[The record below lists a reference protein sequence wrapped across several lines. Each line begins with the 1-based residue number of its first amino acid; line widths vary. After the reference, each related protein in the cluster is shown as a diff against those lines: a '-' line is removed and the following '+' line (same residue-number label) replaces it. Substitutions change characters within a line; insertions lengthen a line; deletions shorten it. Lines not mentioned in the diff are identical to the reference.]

1 MEKSENQRVTI
12 ADIAEELGLSTATV
26 SNVIHGKAGKAS
38 PATVR
43 RVQQLLAERQYI
55 PSMAGILLA
64 RNDSRI
70 IGVMIHNHDKYERR
84 VLQDPFIAAEVDY
97 LSEEIDRSGNFMMIK
112 TTNDCRDIVQ
122 FASMWN
128 MVGVI
133 VIGFCA
139 EDYEYLRGQLRIP
152 MVVYDG
158 FLAGSPGYAN
168 VTIDDLDGGRQ
179 VGRYLYEKGHRRIL
193 CLADNDL
200 CMDDLRY
207 RGLCQTLQPYGVA
220 PDRMLIPMRR
230 EERAFFY
237 ERHFEEIISYTAVF
251 AVSDVYAAELM
262 TALQSRGARVPRD
275 ISVVGFDDSAIA
287 SLTSPT
293 LTTVRQDNQIRAW
306 AAVEMLLHLRENP
319 DEFINRVLPVRL
331 IERESVKLI
340 HNA

>member
-1 MEKSENQRVTI
+1 MDNRRVTI

-38 PATVR
+38 PETVR

-70 IGVMIHNHDKYERR
+70 IGVMVNNHDKYERR
-84 VLQDPFIAAEVDY
+84 VLQDPFIAAAVDY
-97 LSEEIDRSGNFMMIK
+97 LSEEIDRSGNFMMVQ
-112 TTNDCRDIVQ
+112 TTKDCRDIVQ

-158 FLAGSPGYAN
+158 YHAGCHRYAN

-179 VGRYLYEKGHRRIL
+179 VGQYLAERGHRRIL
-193 CLADNDL
+193 CFADNDL

-207 RGLCQTLQPYGVA
+207 RGLCQALQSHGVT

-230 EERAFFY
+230 EEREFFY
-237 ERHFEEIISYTAVF
+237 ERHFEDIMAYTAVF

-262 TALQSRGARVPRD
+262 SALQSQGARVPQD
-275 ISVVGFDDSAIA
+275 ISIVGFDDSAICTM
-287 SLTSPT
+287 TSPK

-306 AAVEMLLHLRENP
+306 VAVELLLQLRDNP
-319 DEFINRVLPVRL
+319 DEFPHRVLPVRL
-331 IERESVKLI
+331 IERESTSLVMS
-340 HNA
+340 

>member
-1 MEKSENQRVTI
+1 MENRRVTI

-26 SNVIHGKAGKAS
+26 SNVIHGKTGKAS
-38 PATVR
+38 PETVQ
-43 RVQQLLAERQYI
+43 RVQQLLAQRQYI

-70 IGVMIHNHDKYERR
+70 IGVMINNHDKYERR
-84 VLQDPFIAAEVDY
+84 VLQDPFIAAAVDY
-97 LSEEIDRSGNFMMIK
+97 LSEEIERSGHFMMIQ
-112 TTNDCRDIVQ
+112 TTKDCRDIVQ

-158 FLAGSPGYAN
+158 YHAGRRHYAN

-179 VGRYLYEKGHRRIL
+179 VGQYLWEKGHRRIL

-207 RGLCQTLQPYGVA
+207 RGLCLGLQPHGVT

-230 EERAFFY
+230 EERDFFY
-237 ERHFEEIISYTAVF
+237 ERHLAEMMAYTAVF
-251 AVSDVYAAELM
+251 AVSDVYAAELIS
-262 TALQSRGARVPRD
+262 ALQSLGARVPQD
-275 ISVVGFDDSAIA
+275 ISIVGFDDSAVCTM
-287 SLTSPT
+287 TSPK

-306 AAVEMLLHLRENP
+306 VAVELLLRLRETP
-319 DEFINRVLPVRL
+319 DEFPHRVLPVHL
-331 IERESVKLI
+331 IERESVRDV
-340 HNA
+340 H